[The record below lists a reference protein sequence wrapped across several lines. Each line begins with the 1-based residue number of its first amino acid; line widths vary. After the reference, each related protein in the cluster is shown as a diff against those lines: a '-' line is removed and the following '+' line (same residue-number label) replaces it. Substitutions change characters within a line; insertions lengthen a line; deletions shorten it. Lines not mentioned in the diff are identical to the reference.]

1 MGRFNPGPPVY
12 RETMAASYRVMSH
25 TADTGIEVR
34 ADTWAELLEC
44 AATGMC
50 SLMYDT
56 EAGDEISVLPVE
68 VVAADPESL
77 LVDLLSEL
85 LYVSEVHDVAPIA
98 FSIRTASPTLVAMDV
113 TGVPAGAGSL
123 VGPPIKA
130 VTYHD
135 LEVRRLDDGSWRATV
150 VFDV

>member
-1 MGRFNPGPPVY
+1 
-12 RETMAASYRVMSH
+12 MAAWYRVMSH
-25 TADTGIEVR
+25 TADTGIEVS
-34 ADTWAELLEC
+34 ADTWVELLEC

-50 SLMYDT
+50 SLMYDPG
-56 EAGDEISVLPVE
+56 AGDETRILPIE
-68 VVAADPESL
+68 VPAAEPESL

-98 FSIRTASPTLVAMDV
+98 FSVRTASPTLVEMDV
-113 TGVPAGAGSL
+113 TAVPAGEESL
-123 VGPPIKA
+123 IGPPIKA